1 MLGGRVNGEGKARR
15 VASDPTAGPMAI
27 DVARVSYF
35 FVATS

>member
-1 MLGGRVNGEGKARR
+1 
-15 VASDPTAGPMAI
+15 MAI